1 MMNENLP
8 NGISQVH
15 AKQAP
20 SVISRQ
26 FNGLGSASSSRDPS
40 PSTRFQQIPSSQL
53 PPSRAPIPTS
63 QLPPTRPQFDY
74 IGSLSQNY
82 SNVNISGLNTTNLT
96 PFSSPKVSAFTT
108 STPVIEN
115 NEKDTKIDSSDSSK
129 KVANVKAGVVLSDD
143 RNNSLET
150 KEQGNINMFTHSATS
165 QFTNVTRNTLLNSN
179 NEITQQKDVKTKSEE
194 NIQRV
199 FDSNLFTATTSMG
212 PTLPSGKSL
221 EQLNINFAGR
231 GQTFGTA
238 IQNPSQTACC
248 NQNLMQATHPVSKGD
263 QLQVPQ
269 TFEQKPIQT
278 APLQTS
284 QSSINPMFGQVN
296 QAFPQQLVQN
306 YSQNQVN
313 KQELSQ
319 SRASNPSSTLRS
331 VEPKGTFQTQTTS
344 FQSYGSIPNLSKP
357 SSYNQRNFQI
367 PSQNMLQNIPLR
379 PSLSVGNQIPSQ
391 PINQQFTQL
400 PPQSVNNQSFQQSHQ
415 NYQNSPQIST
425 QNQTRAHLHS
435 NRYPTQHPASP
446 SQPLQVPSSQS
457 VNNQQPIQQFQHSNT
472 QQPRPLYPNH
482 SHATPSVTH
491 AGFNKLWGRD
501 NHDLLQSPFILPQSR
516 LEPPKISLGQDF
528 LDAVNCNPD
537 IFRCTVTK
545 IPEST
550 SLLQKSRLP
559 LGVLIHPFKDL
570 NHLPVI
576 QCNTIVRCRAC
587 RTYINPFVFFADS
600 KRWKCNLCYRINDLP
615 DEFQFDP
622 VTKTYGDP
630 SRRPEVK
637 SSTIEYIAPAEYMI
651 RPPQPAVY
659 LFLMDVSRLAVET
672 GYLHTVCNTLSS
684 ELSNLPGDAR
694 TQIGFLAYD
703 TALHFYSLSEG
714 QNQPHEMTVLD
725 IDDVFLPCPDNLLV
739 NLQDKMELILDL
751 LTQLPMRYNNNYETN
766 SALGAALQVAYK
778 MMSATGGR
786 ITVFQ
791 VSLPNIGP
799 GGLISR
805 EDPNQRSS
813 SDVPHLNPANDFYKR
828 LALECSGQ
836 QIAVDLFLLN
846 SQFVD
851 ISTISGISRFSGG
864 CIHHFPL
871 FKASRIL
878 QNEAFERSFRRYIT
892 RKIGFEAVMRI
903 RCTRGLSIHTFHG
916 NFFVRSTD
924 LLSLPNINP
933 DAGFGMQVSIE
944 ENLTDV
950 QTVCFQ
956 AALLYTS
963 SKGERRIRVHTLCLP
978 VTNNLSDL
986 MNCADQQCI
995 IGLLSKMAVDRSM
1008 QSSLSDAREAFLNVA
1023 IDILTSYKMSLNMSS
1038 GVSGLMAPDCLKL
1051 LPLYISAL
1059 LKNIAFRFGISTRLD
1074 DRVKAMCDMK
1084 TKPLPYLMQIVYP
1097 DLYAIHNLEEHN
1109 VVVNEDDEIIH
1120 QPPLIQLTARS
1131 LDSHGAYLM
1140 DTGEHMMIFICCN
1153 VSITFL
1159 NNVLGVADF
1168 SAISDEMYE
1177 LPLLE
1182 NQHNKRLHSFVNYL
1196 NDDKPFAATLQVIR
1210 ENSPNRILFYERL
1223 IEDRLENSLSYH
1235 EFLQHI
1241 KSQVK

>member
-1 MMNENLP
+1 MNENLP
-8 NGISQVH
+8 NGISQIH

-20 SVISRQ
+20 TAISRQ
-26 FNGLGSASSSRDPS
+26 FNGIGSANSSRDPS
-40 PSTRFQQIPSSQL
+40 PSARFQQIPSSQL
-53 PPSRAPIPTS
+53 PPTRTSIPTS
-63 QLPPTRPQFDY
+63 QLPPSRNID
-74 IGSLSQNY
+74 
-82 SNVNISGLNTTNLT
+82 NVGVLTQSYANLNISELNTTNLT
-96 PFSSPKVSAFTT
+96 PFSSPKVPAFST

-115 NEKDTKIDSSDSSK
+115 KDDAKIANSDL
-129 KVANVKAGVVLSDD
+129 NVKATNNKRDD
-143 RNNSLET
+143 IVKHDAKPSTDT
-150 KEQGNINMFTHSATS
+150 KEQEGTNMFTFPATS
-165 QFTNVTRNTLLNSN
+165 QFNNASSNTLSNNSN
-179 NEITQQKDVKTKSEE
+179 DFREHKHVTMTKTKD
-194 NIQRV
+194 NVQRV
-199 FDSNLFTATTSMG
+199 FDSKLFATTSMG
-212 PTLPSGKSL
+212 PTSSGKPF
-221 EQLNINFAGR
+221 EQLNTTPMQRNQVLRPSTQYQTHIGANTSQMEHTQASHFQQKPVQSASSQFAQLSPSMYVPVN
-231 GQTFGTA
+231 QTVA
-238 IQNPSQTACC
+238 Q
-248 NQNLMQATHPVSKGD
+248 
-263 QLQVPQ
+263 QLQSYP
-269 TFEQKPIQT
+269 
-278 APLQTS
+278 
-284 QSSINPMFGQVN
+284 
-296 QAFPQQLVQN
+296 
-306 YSQNQVN
+306 QNQLSKPN
-313 KQELSQ
+313 LSQ
-319 SRASNPSSTLRS
+319 PGHNISNIARPTESVSSQPPIS
-331 VEPKGTFQTQTTS
+331 FQTQSVNSQAQSFTS
-344 FQSYGSIPNLSKP
+344 TVSRPINQS
-357 SSYNQRNFQI
+357 SSAIR
-367 PSQNMLQNIPLR
+367 PAQNI
-379 PSLSVGNQIPSQ
+379 QFIPSQ
-391 PINQQFTQL
+391 PKPNQNLSQASPHPVNQNFTQLSSPSAHQNFTQL
-400 PPQSVNNQSFQQSHQ
+400 PQQSVSNQTFQQPYQ
-415 NYQNSPQIST
+415 GYQNSYQTSA
-425 QNQTRAHLHS
+425 QNQSKAHLHN
-435 NRYPTQHPASP
+435 NRYPTQQQVQPPQPFQSIQ
-446 SQPLQVPSSQS
+446 SQFPGS
-457 VNNQQPIQQFQHSNT
+457 QQPIQQQFQYSNT
-472 QQPRPLYPNH
+472 QQAKSLYPNNSH
-482 SHATPSVTH
+482 STPSVTH
-491 AGFNKLWGRD
+491 SGFNKLWGRE
-501 NHDLLQSPFILPQSR
+501 NHDLLQSPFILPQNK

-672 GYLHTVCNTLSS
+672 GYLHTVCTTLSS
-684 ELSNLPGDAR
+684 ELTNLPGDAR

-703 TALHFYSLSEG
+703 SALHFYSLSEG

-725 IDDVFLPCPDNLLV
+725 IEDVFLPCPDNLLV
-739 NLQDKMELILDL
+739 NLQDRTELVSDL
-751 LTQLPMRYNNNYETN
+751 LTQLPTRYNNTYETN

-791 VSLPNIGP
+791 ASLPNIGP
-799 GGLISR
+799 GALTSR

-836 QIAVDLFLLN
+836 QIAVDLFVLN
-846 SQFVD
+846 PQFVD

-871 FKASRIL
+871 FKASKTL
-878 QNEAFERSFRRYIT
+878 QNEGFERSLRRYLT

-963 SKGERRIRVHTLCLP
+963 SKGERRIRVHTMCLP

-986 MNCADQQCI
+986 INSADQQCI
-995 IGLLSKMAVDRSM
+995 VGLLSKMAVDRSM

-1023 IDILTSYKMSLNMSS
+1023 IDILTSYKITLNIAS
-1038 GVSGLMAPDCLKL
+1038 GVSGLMVPDCLKL

-1059 LKNIAFRFGISTRLD
+1059 LKNIAFRITVSTRLD

-1084 TKPLPYLMQIVYP
+1084 TKPLPYLIQAIYP
-1097 DLYAIHNLEEHN
+1097 DLYPIHNLEEHN
-1109 VVVNEDDEIIH
+1109 VVVNEDDEIVH
-1120 QPPLIQLTARS
+1120 QPPHLQLTARS
-1131 LDSHGAYLM
+1131 LDSHGAYLL
-1140 DTGEHMMIFICCN
+1140 DIGEHMIIFICCN
-1153 VSITFL
+1153 VSVTFL
-1159 NNVLGVADF
+1159 NNILGVADIN
-1168 SAISDEMYE
+1168 AVSDYIYE
-1177 LPLLE
+1177 LPVLE
-1182 NQHNKRLHSFVNYL
+1182 NLQNKRLHSFVNYL
-1196 NDDKPFAATLQVIR
+1196 NDDKPFPATLQVIR
-1210 ENSPNRILFYERL
+1210 ENSQNKILFYERL

-1241 KSQVK
+1241 KTQVK